1 MFDFYILYFYQ
12 IYSYIFMLLYLS
24 FFKQRI
30 LGSVAQMTMG
40 FQRQQIPSN
49 SVFLANLLDKFDP
62 W

>member
-1 MFDFYILYFYQ
+1 
-12 IYSYIFMLLYLS
+12 MLLYLS